1 LYENLGDQKVNGKC
15 LLYVDA
21 MYAQRD
27 SGDTVPVILN
37 LGTREGCV
45 SDYNTLGLFSL

>member
-1 LYENLGDQKVNGKC
+1 LYENLENQKLNGKFFH
-15 LLYVDA
+15 VDA

-27 SGDTVPVILN
+27 SGDTIPVILN